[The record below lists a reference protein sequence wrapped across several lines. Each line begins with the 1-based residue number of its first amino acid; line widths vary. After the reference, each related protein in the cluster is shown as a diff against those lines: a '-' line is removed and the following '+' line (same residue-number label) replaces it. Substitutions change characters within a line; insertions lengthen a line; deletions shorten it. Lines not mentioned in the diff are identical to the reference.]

1 MLAHPPGH
9 LTAAGKQ
16 LLSRVRDRRGSHGEP
31 AVTFMLQ
38 LLAPAGLIR
47 AGPAARAGRR
57 DHYLQL
63 QQKWAIMEA

>member
-16 LLSRVRDRRGSHGEP
+16 LLSRVGGRGSHGEP

-47 AGPAARAGRR
+47 AGPAARACRR